1 MEEIQR
7 RDRRLRKAWKDY
19 GSVESVKKEKKK
31 VVKVD
36 TSNLYSEEKEDEDK
50 NVLRSP
56 GQVKEEKVEKGGE
69 ENEGEIPEEEKLE
82 E

>member
-1 MEEIQR
+1 
-7 RDRRLRKAWKDY
+7 
-19 GSVESVKKEKKK
+19 
-31 VVKVD
+31 
-36 TSNLYSEEKEDEDK
+36 
-50 NVLRSP
+50 LRSP